1 MFYKVCL
8 ISLLLNRS
16 HSRFVLTRKSTP
28 GKIRTWFIPS
38 QYIKIQITWNN
49 LVLRIFWWFL
59 INCSKIRINSEGF
72 WSNNRFREWQLVN
85 MRELWLWLMCSPNLF
100 RSEVLHLIFCFRWWY
115 TLSKDVIE
123 LTFLWWSR
131 GVGDRGSSSSNDVLQ
146 QI

>member
-72 WSNNRFREWQLVN
+72 WSNNRFREWPYTVGKHSRTLV
-85 MRELWLWLMCSPNLF
+85 
-100 RSEVLHLIFCFRWWY
+100 SEVLHLIFCFRWWY
-115 TLSKDVIE
+115 SLSKDAIE